1 MKKEKHGFY
10 KHHWYFMS
18 KSQSGVGI
26 SAFIFDVN
34 EDVPVNKKVNNN
46 A

>member
-1 MKKEKHGFY
+1 ME
-10 KHHWYFMS
+10 FMRYYRLFGMR
-18 KSQSGVGI
+18 SQNGVGI

>member
-1 MKKEKHGFY
+1 MEVIRHYCLSGTR
-10 KHHWYFMS
+10 
-18 KSQSGVGI
+18 SQNGVGI

>member
-1 MKKEKHGFY
+1 MEVIRDYRLFG
-10 KHHWYFMS
+10 MR
-18 KSQSGVGI
+18 SQNGVGI
-26 SAFIFDVN
+26 SAFILDVN

>member
-1 MKKEKHGFY
+1 MEFISYYILSGLR
-10 KHHWYFMS
+10 
-18 KSQSGVGI
+18 SQSGVGI